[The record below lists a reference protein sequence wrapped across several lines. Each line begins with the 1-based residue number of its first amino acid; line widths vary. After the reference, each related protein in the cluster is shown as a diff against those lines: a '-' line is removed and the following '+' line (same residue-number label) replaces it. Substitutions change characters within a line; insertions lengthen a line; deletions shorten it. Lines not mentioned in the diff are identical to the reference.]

1 MSDEKFA
8 ITRLEDITSLDN
20 LPDEFSV
27 ECPFCPSYYQ
37 DGKRKLNVN
46 MVKNV
51 YHCWRCNQ
59 SGTANKLLAKFS
71 PLSRSEIIEITFNP
85 SFKRDVDKLLQT
97 DNNLKVEIFDYNN
110 LTNKIIENSLYNAKL
125 YLNARGITDEEIEY
139 YDIRVGKNNNAFRKR
154 ILVPTYD
161 DFGNVV
167 YFVARDYV
175 NKDTN
180 KKYLNSPGSNKSIH
194 VWNLNNVKE
203 NDTVIIAEGC
213 FSGISA
219 NRSKVGTAVCT
230 FGKFMSDYQAKLIA
244 DKHPIEIIL
253 SLDGDVPENEI
264 AKNILILRKFYNG
277 KITYLQLP
285 DKKDP
290 NDLTLEEYE
299 KCIEE
304 RRSSTKLES
313 AKMRYKQDFVLKF

>member
-1 MSDEKFA
+1 MAEEKFA

-51 YHCWRCNQ
+51 YHCWRCNH
-59 SGTANKLLAKFS
+59 SGTANKLLAKYS
-71 PLSRSEIIEITFNP
+71 QLSRTDVMEITFNP
-85 SFKRDVDKLLQT
+85 SFKRDVDNLLKE

-110 LTNKIIENSLYNAKL
+110 LTHKILENSLYNAKL
-125 YLNARGITDEEIEY
+125 YLNNRGITDDEINY

-203 NDTVIIAEGC
+203 NDIIIIAEGC

-219 NRSKVGTAVCT
+219 NRSKIGTAVCT

-244 DKHPIEIIL
+244 NKKPIEIIL
-253 SLDGDVPENEI
+253 SLDGDVPEDEI
-264 AKNILILRKFYNG
+264 AKNIQILRKFYDG
-277 KITYLQLP
+277 KITYLRLP

-290 NDLTLEEYE
+290 NDLTLDEYE
-299 KCIEE
+299 KCICE
-304 RRSSTKLES
+304 RISSTKLES
-313 AKMRYKQDFVLKF
+313 ATIYPKKDFVLHF